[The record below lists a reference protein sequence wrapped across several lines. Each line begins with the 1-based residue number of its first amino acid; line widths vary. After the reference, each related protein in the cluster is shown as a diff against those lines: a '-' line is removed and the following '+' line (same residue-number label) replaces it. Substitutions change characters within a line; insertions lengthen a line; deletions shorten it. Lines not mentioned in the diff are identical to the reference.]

1 MSTKKELEK
10 EIHQLTQ
17 EKLLWMGKYRKA
29 QDRKK
34 LAALYLQTLRLTPDY
49 TDGKEGTFI
58 TYNDYDRL
66 LAILEADRYPEGF

>member
-1 MSTKKELEK
+1 MTKSLTKKELE
-10 EIHQLTQ
+10 Q
-17 EKLLWMGKYRKA
+17 EKLLWMGKYTKA

-34 LAALYLQTLRLTPDY
+34 LAALYLQTLRLMPDY
-49 TDGKEGTFI
+49 TDNKEGTFM